1 MNCPY
6 FGKPMQKGYL
16 QSGKPI
22 IWSQE
27 KKKGFYLPLEQG
39 DIAVSRGFWRICI
52 AESWF
57 CADCKKLITQV
68 NEEQ

>member
-6 FGKPMQKGYL
+6 CGKTMQKGDL
-16 QSGKPI
+16 LSGKPI

-27 KKKGFYLPLEQG
+27 KKKGFYLPLEEG
-39 DIAVSRGFWRICI
+39 DIAVSKGFWKGCF
-52 AESWF
+52 AESWY
-57 CADCKKLITQV
+57 CAGCKKLITEV